1 MAGQP
6 GGGIGDH
13 LRLKDSVLH
22 RSGIRDGGGLVL
34 ADKQSVAVKVGSGA
48 LSLTATKWTAS
59 RCQIDALVDPIRMP
73 FSWARKL

>member
-1 MAGQP
+1 VEAEM
-6 GGGIGDH
+6 
-13 LRLKDSVLH
+13 V
-22 RSGIRDGGGLVL
+22 GLVL